1 MQKAAEIMEAIRQN
15 IGRVFV
21 GRRET
26 VDLILTALI
35 CRGHVL
41 IEDLP
46 GLGKTTLASAL
57 AKSLGCSF
65 ARIQF
70 TPDVTPADVTGYS
83 LINLATGE
91 REVHMGSVMH
101 QIVLADE
108 INRTGPKTQSSLLEA
123 MQERQVTIDGE
134 TFPLPSPFLV
144 LATQNPL
151 GLQGT
156 FPLPEAQL
164 DRFLL
169 RVSLGYP
176 DRAGE
181 AEILRRGMEGAGVQ
195 ELMPVVPAEELEQVY
210 AAFQQVRCA
219 QPVMDYIIDIA
230 QATRRHEQV
239 QLGISPRGSLA
250 LLDAARASALLNG
263 RDYVQPDDVQRL
275 AGPVLLHRVQL
286 KSQALLKQQTAER
299 VLKEIIRGVRVPG
312 VS

>member
-1 MQKAAEIMEAIRQN
+1 MGKTALILEALREN
-15 IGRVFV
+15 ISKSFV

-26 VDLILTALI
+26 VDLVLTALI
-35 CRGHVL
+35 CQGHVL

-57 AKSLGCSF
+57 ARSLGCGF

-91 REVHMGSVMH
+91 REVHMGSLMH

-123 MQERQVTIDGE
+123 MQERQVTIDG
-134 TFPLPSPFLV
+134 TTYPLPRPFLV

-169 RVSLGYP
+169 RISLGYP
-176 DRAGE
+176 EREGE
-181 AEILRRGMEGAGVQ
+181 REILRRGMDGGGR
-195 ELMPVVPAEELEQVY
+195 ELSPVVSEEELAQIHED
-210 AAFQQVRCA
+210 FQAVRCA
-219 QPVMDYIIDIA
+219 QEVMDYIIDIA
-230 QATRRHEQV
+230 GATRRHDQL
-239 QLGISPRGSLA
+239 QLGVSPRGSLA
-250 LLDAARASALLNG
+250 LLDAARAWALLSG
-263 RDYVQPDDVQRL
+263 RDYVRPDDVQKL
-275 AGPVLLHRVQL
+275 AGPVLLHRIQL
-286 KSQALLKQQTAER
+286 KSQAVLKQQSAER
-299 VLKEIIRGVRVPG
+299 ILKEIIRGIRVPG